1 MVAETQKDSLSGM
14 RERRARRQ
22 RSVFLRRFLSPLR
35 KFLGQYLFS
44 SLTRRILFLN
54 LAALAVLVSGI
65 LYMNQFREGL
75 IDAKIESLLTQGK
88 IIAAAISAS
97 VTVDTNSLLIDPEK
111 LLELQAGQS
120 ITPSPDSPDNW
131 EFPINPEKVSPLL
144 RQLISPTST
153 RARIYD
159 RYANKLLDS
168 RALYSTSFPSS
179 GPVLRYDLPP
189 IEDETPA
196 LWERI
201 GSWLSRL
208 FYGGGLPLYQEQPG
222 GNGLAYQEIVKALS
236 GSPQMA
242 QRRNQRGELIVSVA
256 VPIQRSRA
264 ILGVLLLST
273 EGDDIDKIVQAE
285 RMAVFR
291 VFGVVSAVM
300 VILSLFL
307 ASTIANPL
315 RKLSAAADR
324 VRHGVKNRVEIP
336 DFSERQ
342 DEVGHLSTSIRDMTD
357 ALYTRIEAIESFAAD
372 VSHELK
378 NPLTSLRSAVETLP
392 LAKTDE
398 SRKRLL
404 DVIQHDV
411 RRLDRLIT
419 DISDASR
426 LDAEL
431 AREHIDCVDMKKLLT
446 SLVTAAREVRR
457 NKVGTEI
464 VFNTGKLPTG
474 KKGFYV
480 AGHDLRLGQVVSNL
494 IENARSFVPDDT
506 GRIVVTLAGEGNRLR
521 ILVEDNGPGIPIEN
535 IERIF
540 ERFYT
545 DRPASEAFGQ
555 NSGLGLSISRQ
566 IIEAHG
572 GTLTAENIT
581 DPDKPDIFKGA
592 RFIVDLPASA

>member
-97 VTVDTNSLLIDPEK
+97 ATVDTNSLLIDPEK

-196 LWERI
+196 LWKRI

-315 RKLSAAADR
+315 RKL
-324 VRHGVKNRVEIP
+324 
-336 DFSERQ
+336 
-342 DEVGHLSTSIRDMTD
+342 
-357 ALYTRIEAIESFAAD
+357 
-372 VSHELK
+372 
-378 NPLTSLRSAVETLP
+378 
-392 LAKTDE
+392 
-398 SRKRLL
+398 
-404 DVIQHDV
+404 
-411 RRLDRLIT
+411 
-419 DISDASR
+419 
-426 LDAEL
+426 
-431 AREHIDCVDMKKLLT
+431 
-446 SLVTAAREVRR
+446 
-457 NKVGTEI
+457 
-464 VFNTGKLPTG
+464 
-474 KKGFYV
+474 
-480 AGHDLRLGQVVSNL
+480 
-494 IENARSFVPDDT
+494 
-506 GRIVVTLAGEGNRLR
+506 
-521 ILVEDNGPGIPIEN
+521 
-535 IERIF
+535 
-540 ERFYT
+540 
-545 DRPASEAFGQ
+545 
-555 NSGLGLSISRQ
+555 
-566 IIEAHG
+566 
-572 GTLTAENIT
+572 
-581 DPDKPDIFKGA
+581 
-592 RFIVDLPASA
+592 